1 MFSNITG
8 LSLVGFLLLFA
19 VQIQAQDCCD
29 IDDQLDLC
37 YLSGA
42 DFCGNGGNCPAYSLD
57 GNHMINGLVTKLTS
71 LANFGPNGTVK
82 CEFNLKKLEDVSS
95 VQAINNCNCDMI
107 FMPAVFSDPVTGT
120 INSAETYIPQPILQ
134 NIYDW
139 SLECENNLVIVS
151 QGEAKQWGYTTEDA
165 NVNPNTPIPG
175 ISFNSIFDGPFGSL
189 SSFQQGGGFQGV
201 FTSTPSTGFEFLA
214 QDANGNPTVAIDEV
228 SNDIVLGDIGILLS
242 GNVGSVTTGPGI
254 TSNNDILACNLF
266 ALACVLSDQGV
277 STSINHE
284 LCRGETVLLP
294 SGQIV
299 DEAGIYIDTLTSF
312 NGCDSIITTSV
323 AYGIVPAPIF
333 VGLDSLLIC
342 SNDTVVLD
350 GTFNN
355 YPIPF
360 FENTTELSV
369 DPFFTN
375 VISEIP
381 VSGFGSLVLEP
392 GIIQSVCINIEHNN
406 LMDLV
411 VLLIAPNGSLLE
423 LSSANG
429 LNGDDYTNTCFTETA
444 LNVIGTGGSSA
455 PFTGTW
461 LPEGNWSGIYGSSVD
476 GIWQLVIRDEN
487 DNNIVGALLD
497 WSITFAPALEFTYQ
511 WSNVADLSCDDCP
524 ITNALPLIPTTY
536 FLTTTDAFG
545 CTILDSII
553 VSLIEILLP
562 APIAIC
568 ESPSSSSILISWESI
583 PGAYGYQVN
592 VNNTGWIDPN
602 NGDLAHQVSSL
613 TPMQTITISIRAYDD
628 CSGEVTTI
636 TCTTLPCTAPEI
648 TVDFIAGVSCFG
660 GADGSINLS
669 ATGNNGTDFTFELS
683 GSINTTGDFSDLP
696 SGVYEVT
703 ATDQLGC
710 DNTSTIMIPSP
721 AMLSLVPVVVDEIS
735 CEGEEDGA
743 ITVEVLGGV
752 APYQFNW
759 NNMSNDSILSG
770 IPQGDYN
777 LVLID
782 ANGCISSLNLI
793 IDEPLISYEVSFAT
807 SPPLCYGES
816 TGTIDLVISP
826 ANDMLAYSWSGNNNQ
841 SLEEDLEGVPAGNYT
856 VVITDERG
864 CTTTSMVTLGE
875 PEDLLIDFDSTDV
888 SCFGLQDGSVDI
900 ESSGGQ
906 APYLYSIDG
915 GTSFETT
922 ASISNLSAGVY
933 DLVVQDIMGCED
945 SLLLTINEPREIFLH
960 LDSLAEIRLGETYTL
975 EAFINISNENISS
988 IIWTP
993 DDNTNCIEDCLSLE
1007 VSPLTDTEYT
1017 IQVVDNK
1024 GCVSETFT
1032 TVLVDSDVSIYIPNV
1047 FSPNFD
1053 GVNDFFMIFAE
1064 EPGIKQVKSFSVFNR
1079 WGANIYSATNFQPND
1094 SSTSWDGTFKGKIMN
1109 PDVFVWFA
1117 EIERLDGVVEFL
1129 QGDVT
1134 LME

>member
-1 MFSNITG
+1 MFSKITG
-8 LSLVGFLLLFA
+8 LCLVGCLLLFA

-42 DFCGNGGNCPAYSLD
+42 DYCGNGGSCDGYSID
-57 GNHMINGLVTKLTS
+57 GNFMVNALVAKLIS
-71 LANFGPNGTVK
+71 LTNFGPNGVVN

-107 FMPAVFSDPVTGT
+107 FMPAVISDPVTGT
-120 INSAETYIPQPILQ
+120 INSAETYMPQPILQ
-134 NIYDW
+134 NVYDW
-139 SLECENNLVIVS
+139 SLECESNLVIVS
-151 QGEAKQWGYTTEDA
+151 QGEAQQWGYITEDA
-165 NVNPNTPIPG
+165 NVNPNTPILG
-175 ISFNSIFDGPFGSL
+175 TSFNSIFDGPFGSVN
-189 SSFQQGGGFQGV
+189 SFQQGGTFQGV
-201 FTSTPSTGFEFLA
+201 FTATPSTGFEFLA

-228 SNDIVLGDIGILLS
+228 SNDIVLGDIGILMS
-242 GNVGSVTTGPGI
+242 GGAGAISTGPGI
-254 TSNNDILACNLF
+254 SNNNDILACNLF
-266 ALACVLSDQGV
+266 ALACALADQEV
-277 STSINHE
+277 RTSINYE

-294 SGQIV
+294 GGQIV
-299 DEAGIYIDTLTSF
+299 DEAGIYIDSLISF

-323 AYGIVPAPIF
+323 AYGIQPAPIF

-360 FENTTELSV
+360 FENITDQSIA
-369 DPFFTN
+369 PYFTN

-392 GIIQSVCINIEHNN
+392 NIIQSVCINIAHNN
-406 LMDLV
+406 LADLV

-423 LSSANG
+423 LSSTNG
-429 LNGDDYTNTCFTETA
+429 LNGDNYTNTCFTETA
-444 LNVIGTGGSSA
+444 LNIIGTGGSSA

-461 LPEGNWSGIYGSSVD
+461 LPEGNWSSIYGSSVD
-476 GIWQLVIRDEN
+476 GIWQLVLRDEN
-487 DNNIVGALLD
+487 DNNIVGTLLD

-511 WSNVADLSCDDCP
+511 WSNSADLSCDDCP
-524 ITNALPLIPTTY
+524 VTDAFPSIPTTY

-545 CTILDSII
+545 CTILDSISI
-553 VSLIEILLP
+553 SLIEIFLP
-562 APIAIC
+562 APVAIC

-583 PGAYGYQVN
+583 IGAYGYQVN
-592 VNNTGWIDPN
+592 VNNTGWTDPN
-602 NGDLAHQVSSL
+602 NGALAHQVSSL
-613 TPMQTITISIRAYDD
+613 TPMQTIVISIRAYDD
-628 CSGEVTTI
+628 CNGEVTTL

-648 TVDFIAGVSCFG
+648 TVDFISGVSCFG
-660 GADGSINLS
+660 GVDGSINLS
-669 ATGNNGTDFTFELS
+669 ATGNNGIDFTYELN
-683 GSINTTGDFSDLP
+683 GSINTTGNFSDLP

-710 DNTSTIMIPSP
+710 ANTSTISIPSP

-735 CEGEEDGA
+735 CEGEADGA
-743 ITVEVLGGV
+743 LTVEIFGGV
-752 APYQFNW
+752 APYQFDW
-759 NNMSNDSILSG
+759 DNMSSDSILSG

-777 LVLID
+777 LLVID
-782 ANGCISSLNLI
+782 ANGCLANLNLI
-793 IDEPLISYEVSFAT
+793 IDVPLISYEANFAT
-807 SPPLCYGES
+807 SPPSCYGES
-816 TGTIDLVISP
+816 TGNIDLIISP
-826 ANDMLAYSWSGNNNQ
+826 ANEMLTFSWSGNNSQ
-841 SLEEDLEGVPAGNYT
+841 SLEEDLMEVPAGNYT

-875 PEDLLIDFDSTDV
+875 PEDLLIDFNSTDV
-888 SCFGLQDGSVDI
+888 SCFGLQDGSVNI

-906 APYLYSIDG
+906 TPYLYSVDG
-915 GTSFETT
+915 GVSFETSS
-922 ASISNLSAGVY
+922 SISNLSAGMY

-945 SLLLTINEPREIFLH
+945 SILLTINEPKQTFLI
-960 LDSLAEIRLGETYTL
+960 LDSIAEIRLGESYTI
-975 EAFINISNENISS
+975 EAFINIPNENIST

-993 DDNTNCIEDCLSLE
+993 DDNTNCADDCLSLE
-1007 VSPLTDTEYT
+1007 VSPLQDTEYT
-1017 IQVVDNK
+1017 LQVVDQN
-1024 GCVSETFT
+1024 GCVNETFT
-1032 TVLVDSDVSIYIPNV
+1032 TVLVDSEVSIYIPNA

-1064 EPGIKQVKSFSVFNR
+1064 EPGIKQVKSFKVFNR
-1079 WGANIYSATNFQPND
+1079 WGANIYSAANFLPND
-1094 SSTSWDGTFKGKIMN
+1094 TSISWDGTFNGKVMN
-1109 PDVFVWFA
+1109 PDVFVWYA
-1117 EIERLDGVVEFL
+1117 EIEQLDGKIEFL